1 MRDPDKLRR
10 RAGVRGDIRQDQ
22 HFLVDDRVLDR
33 IPTYA
38 ESFDRDLILEI
49 GGGTGALTD
58 RLLAVSE
65 EVIVVER
72 DSRLVRFL
80 RDEFSTAVSDGRLRI
95 IEGDALAVEL
105 PSFSVSISNL
115 PYGISSE
122 ILFRL
127 FPREQP
133 LVVMVQREFADRLVA
148 APGSSSYGRLSVT
161 AQHYGS
167 LEIVEKVPPTAF
179 DPQPAVES
187 AIVRFTPSD
196 PEYQLDDED
205 QFMAF
210 VRGVFTQRRKTLRN
224 AIRNTTH
231 ITGLADP
238 EGLISETDEGLLQKR
253 AGEVTPAEFAAL
265 ASKVAAI
272 EKSAHE

>member
-196 PEYQLDDED
+196 PEYRVDDED

>member
-1 MRDPDKLRR
+1 MRDPDNLRR
-10 RAGVRGDIRQDQ
+10 RAGVQGDIRQDQ
-22 HFLVDDRVLDR
+22 YFLVDDRVLDR

-38 ESFDRDLILEI
+38 ESFDRDTVLEI

-65 EVIVVER
+65 EVIVIER

-80 RDEFSTAVSDGRLRI
+80 RDEFSMAVSGGHLRI

-127 FPREQP
+127 FPRKQP
-133 LVVMVQREFADRLVA
+133 FVVMVQREFADRLVA
-148 APGSSSYGRLSVT
+148 DSGSSSYGRLSVT

-187 AIVRFTPSD
+187 ALVRFTARD
-196 PEYQLDDED
+196 PEYRVDDEG

-231 ITGLADP
+231 ITGLSDP
-238 EGLISETDEGLLQKR
+238 EGLISATDEGLLQKR
-253 AGEVTPAEFAAL
+253 AGDVTPAEFAAL
-265 ASKVAAI
+265 ASSAAVI
-272 EKSAHE
+272 ERSAHE

>member
-1 MRDPDKLRR
+1 MRDPDNLRR

-38 ESFDRDLILEI
+38 ELFDRDTILEI

-65 EVIVVER
+65 EVIVIER

-80 RDEFSTAVSDGRLRI
+80 REEFGTAVSDGRLRI

-127 FPREQP
+127 FPRKNP

-148 APGSSSYGRLSVT
+148 GPGTSSYGRLSVT

-187 AIVRFTPSD
+187 AIVRFTPKD
-196 PEYQLDDED
+196 PGYRVDDEEL
-205 QFMAF
+205 FLAF

-238 EGLISETDEGLLQKR
+238 EALISEVDDGLLQKR

-265 ASKVAAI
+265 ASKATVI
-272 EKSAHE
+272 ERSAHE